1 MIYLKIIFEQI
12 KSNLLIIGVGLLGI
26 LTMIN
31 TFLPRNSKFK
41 KVLTWF
47 TKR

>member
-12 KSNLLIIGVGLLGI
+12 QDNLLIIGVGLLGV
-26 LTMIN
+26 LAMIN
-31 TFLPRNSKFK
+31 TFIPKNSKLGK
-41 KVLTWF
+41 ALTWF